1 MNKTAI
7 ICIALVTVCLIVSL
21 SILTLPVE
29 AQEPLNLTIKP
40 DGSIEPNTDFTWL
53 QRNGSTYTFI
63 VDIFGTITVQKAG
76 ITIDGAGHTLQGNG
90 IDTGQNSEIGI
101 LLGGPDLSQR
111 ECTAVLVKNLRIYN
125 IPTGVFSVGGSNNS
139 FIGNYFDKSSIEIQ
153 GNANG
158 TGDLIKH
165 NNFVN
170 ATVLFD
176 YNPNGTDIITD
187 NNFVNSTLYL
197 ALSNAPIVDK
207 NYWSNYSAK
216 YPNAKELDNSGIWDT
231 PYVYGIFQGVT
242 SSIDYHPLVNPITDF
257 EILNFSIFPSA
268 TPTSTLL
275 PTINTGAEPPQ
286 TEPFPTTIFT
296 AVTLV
301 VVLAVAAGLL
311 IYLKK
316 HRHYG
321 ASRYFSKC

>member
-1 MNKTAI
+1 MKAL
-7 ICIALVTVCLIVSL
+7 IALITVSLMLSL
-21 SILTLPVE
+21 SIVALPVK

-53 QRNGSTYTFI
+53 QRNGNTYTFI

-90 IDTGQNSEIGI
+90 IGTGQNSEIGI
-101 LLGGPDLSQR
+101 LLGGPDLSHR

-207 NYWSNYSAK
+207 NYWSNYSAE
-216 YPNAKELDNSGIWDT
+216 YPNAKELDSSRMWDT

-257 EILNFSIFPSA
+257 EIPNFDILPPSA
-268 TPTSTLL
+268 PPTTSPH
-275 PTINTGAEPPQ
+275 PTINTGAEPPK
-286 TEPFPTTIFT
+286 TEPLPTMIVVV
-296 AVTLV
+296 VTLV
-301 VVLAVAAGLL
+301 VVLAVTASLFVYFKKRRPKAGG
-311 IYLKK
+311 KT
-316 HRHYG
+316 
-321 ASRYFSKC
+321 